1 MKTSRV
7 RSASRSMSVN
17 GRPGRTRRPA
27 RLARVS
33 VILSS
38 MAILGGSFIAPVA
51 AAGAT
56 DGATTV
62 QVAAP
67 NVDVSRRQGNES
79 ETTVAV
85 NPTNPQNV
93 VIASNVAGRE
103 PGMFE
108 GVSFDGGAT
117 WTTKIVGNGDALGF
131 ACCDPSLSFDESGNL
146 FFTYLIQGE
155 NLEFPPMVPV
165 ALSTDGGVTFRIIA
179 TIAKPPGLTG
189 TILARG
195 ANGRGVFRY
204 VDQPTI
210 TTGAGSAWV
219 VFNAGGSMVASGA
232 PVLGFGVV
240 GDFMP
245 AELAPGTSNCSYGDV
260 AVGPAGQV
268 LQVCQKGQ
276 AGQGDGKL
284 FLSLDPDGLG
294 PKGFGP
300 ATFVTQTHVGGFDYI
315 PPQQERSV
323 DAESG
328 LAWDR
333 TNGPHGGRVY
343 LLYTNEQ
350 QNESDNLDVMVRTS
364 DDQGAHWSAPVR
376 VNDDATASSQF
387 LPKISLDP
395 TTGNLA
401 VAWHDA
407 RQDLGDLALG
417 DTDGV
422 PNDDAELWGAFST
435 NGGASFS
442 ANVRIS
448 AGVSNATDSGN
459 NIDYGDYIGLCF
471 FGGIAHPAWADNSNS
486 TENNPDGTLHQLDI
500 YTAAVPLTS

>member
-1 MKTSRV
+1 MRIARV
-7 RSASRSMSVN
+7 QSGSRSTSVD
-17 GRPGRTRRPA
+17 GRATRPA
-27 RLARVS
+27 RLARMS
-33 VILSS
+33 LVISS
-38 MAILGGSFIAPVA
+38 MAVLAGSFIAPA
-51 AAGAT
+51 ASAEAA
-56 DGATTV
+56 DGATAV
-62 QVAAP
+62 GP
-67 NVDVSRRQGNES
+67 NVDVSQRHGNES

-93 VIASNVAGRE
+93 VIASNIAGRE

-131 ACCDPSLSFDESGNL
+131 ACCDPSLSFDGNGNL

-155 NLEFPPMVPV
+155 NFEFPPMVPV
-165 ALSTDGGVTFRIIA
+165 ALSTDGGLTFQIIA
-179 TIAKPPGLTG
+179 NIAKPPGLTG

-219 VFNAGGSMVASGA
+219 VFNAGGPMVASGA
-232 PVLGFGVV
+232 PVLGFGLV
-240 GDFMP
+240 GDFIP

-260 AVGPAGQV
+260 AIGPAGQV
-268 LQVCQKGQ
+268 MQVCQKAQ
-276 AGQGDGKL
+276 VGQGDGKL
-284 FLSLDPDGLG
+284 FMNLDPDGLG

-300 ATFVTQTHVGGFDYI
+300 ATFLTQTHVGGFDYI
-315 PPQQERSV
+315 PAQQERSV

-333 TNGPHGGRVY
+333 TNGPHRGRVY

-350 QNESDNLDVMVRTS
+350 QNESDDMDIMMRTS

-376 VNDDATASSQF
+376 VNDDATSNSQF
-387 LPKISLDP
+387 LPKVSLDP

-401 VAWHDA
+401 VTWHDA
-407 RQDLGDLALG
+407 REDLGDHGPG

-435 NGGASFS
+435 DGGATFS
-442 ANVRIS
+442 PNVRIS

-459 NIDYGDYIGLCF
+459 SIDYGDYIGLSF
-471 FGGIAHPAWADNSNS
+471 YAGIAHPAWADNSNS
-486 TENNPDGTLHQLDI
+486 TADNPDGTLHDFDI